1 MSPALWD
8 AVEELVSAPCGL
20 EVQVATGIVSAPLL
34 IVVAGHQISHFTI
47 GVGQFG
53 MCQRHT
59 AKALLH
65 TPKPLLCVAHGK
77 WHTADS
83 IGKEDFCRVPFIGH
97 TVKSLPS
104 T

>member
-34 IVVAGHQISHFTI
+34 MVVAGHQISHFTI

-53 MCQRHT
+53 MC
-59 AKALLH
+59 
-65 TPKPLLCVAHGK
+65 
-77 WHTADS
+77 
-83 IGKEDFCRVPFIGH
+83 
-97 TVKSLPS
+97 
-104 T
+104 

>member
-53 MCQRHT
+53 VC
-59 AKALLH
+59 
-65 TPKPLLCVAHGK
+65 
-77 WHTADS
+77 
-83 IGKEDFCRVPFIGH
+83 
-97 TVKSLPS
+97 
-104 T
+104 